1 MKSKLIGWLT
11 VVPLVALMI
20 SIGVSVTGYK
30 RAEGAEAKKIKL
42 VYWHKIHDL
51 ETPEGEWLLEAK
63 AEYEKKY
70 PNVNLILETPPPNE
84 MAVMMQTAAAAHR
97 GADIVTYWEGVYC
110 FALEE
115 YIVDAK
121 EYLTPE
127 DLEKFVPEVLITGY
141 YDYDKSKKLLGVPY
155 YGGGIYNMIY
165 NKGMFKEAGI
175 SPPTEATDYRMSWEE
190 FKNACDKLL
199 AVGITPLGWGN
210 KGGNMSCWWWASFLL
225 QTFEED
231 DWIRL
236 YKGDMAWNDPKI
248 EEAFSRVNELYQAG
262 YFNEG
267 GLTLGWTEGLNLM
280 RNRDVAMQSVFWG
293 LSSKLVYEE
302 LGDDFG
308 MMKDPVFNPDGPLT
322 YTVMGGVPNKYMI
335 PTWSEYQEEGA
346 EWIRLI
352 SSKEQQEKIFEM
364 TGRFPAL
371 VEWDTSLIENQWD
384 QLAYKWMNE
393 KNLQPNY
400 DNTSVPTEIFY
411 EAASLSIE
419 LFTGKITVQELGDK
433 VQERFEQ
440 LDWSWITGKA
450 GS

>member
-1 MKSKLIGWLT
+1 G
-11 VVPLVALMI
+11 
-20 SIGVSVTGYK
+20 
-30 RAEGAEAKKIKL
+30 
-42 VYWHKIHDL
+42 
-51 ETPEGEWLLEAK
+51 
-63 AEYEKKY
+63 
-70 PNVNLILETPPPNE
+70 
-84 MAVMMQTAAAAHR
+84 
-97 GADIVTYWEGVYC
+97 
-110 FALEE
+110 
-115 YIVDAK
+115 
-121 EYLTPE
+121 
-127 DLEKFVPEVLITGY
+127 
-141 YDYDKSKKLLGVPY
+141 
-155 YGGGIYNMIY
+155 
-165 NKGMFKEAGI
+165 
-175 SPPTEATDYRMSWEE
+175 
-190 FKNACDKLL
+190 
-199 AVGITPLGWGN
+199 
-210 KGGNMSCWWWASFLL
+210 
-225 QTFEED
+225 
-231 DWIRL
+231 
-236 YKGDMAWNDPKI
+236 WNDPKI

-280 RNRDVAMQSVFWG
+280 RNRDVAMQAVFWG

-352 SSKEQQEKIFEM
+352 SSKEQQEKVFEM

-371 VEWDTSLIENQWD
+371 VEWDTSLIENRWD

-411 EAASLSIE
+411 ETASLSIE

-440 LDWSWITGKA
+440 LDWPWITGKA